1 MRKLNIALVIS
12 EFEDPHTNTL
22 CQGVAQAVRERGYQL
37 YIFPAKFLDV
47 KTTPLLNYDYE
58 YQNNCLFQFVS
69 EKHIDIA
76 IVSLGNIAA
85 NSNKEEKQKLL
96 QMFNVPVILISD
108 EMDGYSSVNFDNS
121 TGMVFGIEHL
131 MRVHNTRY
139 FGYVSGPR
147 HNLDAMERRNVFE
160 QIMIQNR
167 FVTEQYRIVEGD
179 FTYSCTDVIEELL
192 DSFPQMEALVCGN
205 DMMCFGA
212 YKVLE
217 KRGLVPGKD
226 IAVIGFDDVPFAS
239 QATPGL
245 TTVKADPSLIGYEA
259 VKICEQV
266 LKGEHFNL
274 MVDTSFVIRE
284 SCGCEK
290 HRMEVVSNPLELQAN
305 IEALNH
311 CLVDISRNVLNQEEE
326 NDDIYTSILKSLG
339 RLNVKSVYL
348 YTFEE
353 EQSYVAGQ
361 EWKAPEKVKL
371 KAYYKGGAGREP
383 EIAYQP
389 LPVYYYPVEED
400 DVVEVPEDGQDI
412 PFEDILSN
420 EYTKHQTTG
429 IKVVSM
435 LFAGEVQYGFVLWE
449 IEEDYFGYLSKLS
462 YQISNTIKTNRLL
475 QKKNQM
481 AKDLEEAFL
490 QVNEKNA
497 ILEEISKIDELTQ
510 IYNRRGFLDH
520 MKRNVIAKH
529 NEGKHALAIYADMD
543 NLKQVNDEYGHEEGD
558 YALYAIG
565 QMLRDTI
572 HEVEGK
578 GSVGRIGGDEFCA
591 YIITDLNNS
600 EERIRTCLKE
610 KEEELNRHNNKPY
623 YVSMSIGT
631 HHFVCSSQVDI
642 SHELEMA
649 DGQLYEYKIKKRKD
663 IHK

>member
-1 MRKLNIALVIS
+1 M
-12 EFEDPHTNTL
+12 
-22 CQGVAQAVRERGYQL
+22 
-37 YIFPAKFLDV
+37 
-47 KTTPLLNYDYE
+47 
-58 YQNNCLFQFVS
+58 
-69 EKHIDIA
+69 
-76 IVSLGNIAA
+76 
-85 NSNKEEKQKLL
+85 
-96 QMFNVPVILISD
+96 
-108 EMDGYSSVNFDNS
+108 NFDNS

-147 HNLDAMERRNVFE
+147 NNMDAMERRNVFE
-160 QIMIQNR
+160 QVMIQNR
-167 FVTEQYRIVEGD
+167 FVSEQYRIVEGD

-226 IAVIGFDDVPFAS
+226 IAVIGFDDVPFAA
-239 QATPGL
+239 QAMPGL
-245 TTVKADPSLIGYEA
+245 TTVKADPSLLGYEA
-259 VKICEQV
+259 VKICEHV
-266 LKGEHFNL
+266 LDGEHFNL

-290 HRMEVVSNPLELQAN
+290 HRMEVMGNPLELQAN

-326 NDDIYTSILKSLG
+326 NNDIYTNILKSLG
-339 RLNVKSVYL
+339 RLNVKSVFL

-353 EQSYVAGQ
+353 EQIYTNGQ
-361 EWKAPEKVKL
+361 EWKSPEQVKL

-389 LPVYYYPVEED
+389 LPVYYYPVDET
-400 DVVEVPEDGQDI
+400 DVVEVPEDKQDI
-412 PFEDILSN
+412 PFTDILSN
-420 EYTKHQTTG
+420 SYTQYQTAG

-520 MKRNVIAKH
+520 MKRNVISKY
-529 NEGKHALAIYADMD
+529 NKGKQAVAIYADMD

-558 YALYAIG
+558 YALYTIG
-565 QMLRDTI
+565 QMLRDAI
-572 HEVEGK
+572 HSIEGK

-591 YIITDLNNS
+591 YIITDV
-600 EERIRTCLKE
+600 EDVEDRIRASLKE
-610 KEEELNRHNNKPY
+610 REEELNGHNRKPY
-623 YVSMSIGT
+623 YVSMSVGMQR
-631 HHFVCSSQVDI
+631 FVCSAQVDV
-642 SHELEMA
+642 SRELELA
-649 DGQLYEYKIKKRKD
+649 DGQLYEYKRKKRKD

>member
-1 MRKLNIALVIS
+1 MRKLNIALLIS

-22 CQGVAQAVRERGYQL
+22 CQGVAQAVQERGYNL
-37 YIFPAKFLDV
+37 YIFPAKFLDA
-47 KTTPLLNYDYE
+47 KTTSLLNYDYE

-69 EKHIDIA
+69 EHYIDIA
-76 IVSLGNIAA
+76 IVNLGNIAA
-85 NSNKEEKQKLL
+85 NSDKEEKLKFL
-96 QMFNVPVILISD
+96 QMLKMPVILISD
-108 EMDGYSSVNFDNS
+108 EIEGYSSVNFDNS
-121 TGMVFGIEHL
+121 TGMIFGIEHL
-131 MRVHNTRY
+131 MRVHNKKY
-139 FGYVSGPR
+139 FGYVSGPM
-147 HNLDAMERRNVFE
+147 HNLDAVERRNVFE
-160 QIMIQNR
+160 QAMIQNR
-167 FVTEQYRIVEGD
+167 FLSEQYRIVEGD

-192 DSFPQMEALVCGN
+192 DSFPQIDALICGN

-226 IAVIGFDDVPFAS
+226 IAVMGFDDVPFAA

-266 LKGEHFNL
+266 LNGESFKL

-290 HRMEVVSNPLELQAN
+290 HRMNLSGNSLELQAN

-326 NDDIYTSILKSLG
+326 NNKIYTNILRSLG

-348 YTFEE
+348 YTFEN
-353 EQSYVAGQ
+353 EQAYASNAEWQRPEYVRLRAF
-361 EWKAPEKVKL
+361 
-371 KAYYKGGAGREP
+371 YKGGAGREP

-389 LPVYYYPVEED
+389 MPVYYFPVEEN
-400 DVVEVPEDGQDI
+400 DI
-412 PFEDILSN
+412 VAVSKKEQRIAFKDILCN
-420 EYTKHQTTG
+420 EYTQYLGNG

-449 IEEDYFGYLSKLS
+449 VEENYLGYLGKLS

-475 QKKNQM
+475 QKKNEM

-520 MKRNVIAKH
+520 MKRQVIAKD
-529 NEGKHALAIYADMD
+529 NAGKRAIAIYADMD
-543 NLKQVNDEYGHEEGD
+543 NLKLVNDEYGHEEGD
-558 YALYAIG
+558 YALYSIG
-565 QMLRDTI
+565 QMLRTAI
-572 HEVEGK
+572 HSIEGT
-578 GSVGRIGGDEFCA
+578 GSVGRFGGDEFCA
-591 YIITDLNNS
+591 YVITDVENA
-600 EERIRTCLKE
+600 EEILRHRLKE
-610 KEEELNRHNNKPY
+610 IEEELNRHNDKPF
-623 YVSMSIGT
+623 YVSMSVGM
-631 HHFVCSSQVDI
+631 HHFVCSADVEI
-642 SHELEMA
+642 SNELEMA
-649 DGQLYEYKIKKRKD
+649 DKKLYEYKLKKPKD
-663 IHK
+663 IYK